1 MNGNKLYIV
10 SEGQLNG
17 YVYSE
22 YASCHIN
29 LNVVLSDTVFVNIN
43 TQAAVASIPDGQDP
57 SDWLQVDDAWVPGMM
72 ATKDGWVFD
81 NVNGVLG

>member
-1 MNGNKLYIV
+1 MKGSKLYIV
-10 SEGQLNG
+10 SEGQLQG

-22 YASCHIN
+22 YASSYDN

-43 TQAAVASIPDGQDP
+43 TQAAVITIPTSEP
-57 SDWLQVDDAWVPGMM
+57 NSNWLQVDDTWTPGMK

-81 NVNGVLG
+81 NIKGDLG

>member
-10 SEGQLNG
+10 SEGQLEG
-17 YVYSE
+17 YVYSK

-29 LNVVLSDTVFVNIN
+29 LNAVLSDTVFVNIN
-43 TQAAVASIPDGQDP
+43 TQAAVITIPSGEP
-57 SDWLQVDDAWVPGMM
+57 KSNWLQVDDAWVPGMK

-81 NVNGVLG
+81 NVKGVLG

>member
-1 MNGNKLYIV
+1 MKSSKLYIV

-22 YASCHIN
+22 YASCHDN
-29 LNVVLSDTVFVNIN
+29 LNTVLSDTVFVNIS
-43 TQAAVASIPDGQDP
+43 TQAAVISIPTSEP
-57 SDWLQVDDAWVPGMM
+57 KCIWLQVDDTWTPGMK

-81 NVNGVLG
+81 NVNGDLG

>member
-1 MNGNKLYIV
+1 MKSSKLYIV

-22 YASCHIN
+22 YASCHSN

-43 TQAAVASIPDGQDP
+43 TQAAVISIPTSEP
-57 SDWLQVDDAWVPGMM
+57 KSNWLQVDDTWAPGMK
-72 ATKDGWVFD
+72 ATKGGWVFD
-81 NVNGVLG
+81 NVKGDLG